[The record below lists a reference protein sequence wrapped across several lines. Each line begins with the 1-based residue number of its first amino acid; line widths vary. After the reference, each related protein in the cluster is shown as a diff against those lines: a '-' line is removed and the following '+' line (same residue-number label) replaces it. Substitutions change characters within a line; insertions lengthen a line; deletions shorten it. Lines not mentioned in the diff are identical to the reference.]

1 MKKKLDDY
9 EKEIEKKAL
18 RSRSLT
24 RLEKIRLEL
33 AIEKSR
39 KSKNINIRI
48 SEQDLYNLR
57 ARSAEEG
64 LPYQTLIASVL
75 HKYVTGRLV
84 DEEQALKTIRLLRK
98 R

>member
-1 MKKKLDDY
+1 MRKS
-9 EKEIEKKAL
+9 EKEGHATAIIEAQN
-18 RSRSLT
+18 
-24 RLEKIRLEL
+24 
-33 AIEKSR
+33 AP
-39 KSKNINIRI
+39 INIRI